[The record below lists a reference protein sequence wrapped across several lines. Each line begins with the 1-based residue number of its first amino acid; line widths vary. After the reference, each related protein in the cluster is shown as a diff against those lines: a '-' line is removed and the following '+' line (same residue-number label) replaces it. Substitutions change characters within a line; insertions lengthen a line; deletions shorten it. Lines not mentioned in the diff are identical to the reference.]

1 MIWFHQNNGCQ
12 EIVNNK
18 RILIKY
24 YNNMGIFINKI
35 KLFQIVRQRLLR
47 KGVEYV
53 LVMRNKNFWL
63 LNVDMKYV

>member
-24 YNNMGIFINKI
+24 YNNMDIFINKI
-35 KLFQIVRQRLLR
+35 KLFQIVRQRWLR
-47 KGVEYV
+47 KSVEYV
-53 LVMRNKNFWL
+53 LVMKNKNF
-63 LNVDMKYV
+63 